1 MIPVSLQL
9 KNFMSYGDPPILDF
23 RDFHMACLCGNN
35 GHGKSAII
43 DAITWAL
50 WGEGRK
56 ASIEK
61 KPDEGLLKIGK
72 TEMMVEFI
80 FDVEGDRYRVIRHYS
95 KSGKTSKSNLEFDIY
110 SPQSGEYT
118 GLTQKSV
125 TLTQEKINQFLR
137 MDYETFINS
146 CVLLQ
151 GRADEFAIKKAGERK
166 QLLADILGLSRYD
179 ELSTMARE
187 KYKEANMRVTLIEE
201 EKEKLAE
208 EIFQK
213 ENVLER
219 LEDININLRNLNKE
233 IEDTEKELLSL
244 RDKKSK
250 LSVIREKLT
259 EMEQHTAREEASLK
273 DLKKQE
279 THLKVDRERI
289 EKIVTEEK
297 NIMEQCHNYEELIR
311 EEASMVEKLQKTTGL
326 KQKKYSLENKINQ
339 KRNEITYE
347 IKIFLEKIN
356 SIKIQLNETAHIIE
370 EKTSIEE
377 GYKFLKELEEREKE
391 TEEKLAVKRTVEE
404 KKREIEKKIYEKE
417 GSLKIE
423 LATLENQLKEQE
435 KHIIDEEKTIK
446 EIEVIKEEIKRLEVM
461 EKEKEIAVK
470 NMAEKQSMIPVLER
484 HIKDIDKELDEER
497 KKWKSIGKASSGVC
511 PYCNAPFD
519 EKRKKS
525 AMEKIKKQGEEK
537 KEKKE
542 KILGEIEILNKEI
555 AVLIKQQK
563 NLDASIKNIKP
574 ERDLIGQKQLQLSQS
589 KKTKELI
596 REIKEKIEEII
607 KNIGDKTFIL
617 EEIRELSDIEKKLCA
632 YTIDE
637 QDLRKIKSEREKFTH
652 YGKLKF
658 KLDMATENREKLIAQ
673 MPELEKQL
681 KVKEDILKKDDFS
694 HDLKKQ
700 LEEINIELN
709 NTGYSQE
716 EHNITKEKIKK
727 LSGITTKKV
736 LLEEA
741 KKQFPLTVKKLEE
754 ITASI
759 KEKEILLTK
768 MKEDKELNSK
778 RLEEL
783 PSLIEIIPQREFTLQ
798 GLRLRAHDLAAEKG
812 TLESLR
818 ENFIKIEGRIDI
830 LDKEFEEKGR
840 EREIYKILNKA
851 FSKDGIQA
859 LIIQN
864 SIPEIEGEANKILSR
879 LTDNR
884 IHIALELQRDKKS
897 GGLKDTLDIKISD
910 ESGTRDY
917 ELYSG
922 GEAFRTNFSLRIALA
937 KLMARRSGTKLR
949 TLIIDEGFGTQD
961 SEGIEQ
967 LVQAINEISRDF
979 DKILVITHMEHLKNM
994 FPTKIEVSKSPL
1006 HGSTF
1011 TVTSYQ

>member
-23 RDFHMACLCGNN
+23 RDFHMACLCGSN

-43 DAITWAL
+43 DGITWAL

-72 TEMMVEFI
+72 TEMTVEFV

-95 KSGKTSKSNLEFDIY
+95 KSGKTSKSILEFDMY
-110 SPQSGEYT
+110 STGAGEYT
-118 GLTQKSV
+118 GLTQKSL

-151 GRADEFAIKKAGERK
+151 GRADEFATKKAGERK
-166 QLLADILGLSRYD
+166 QLLSDILGLSRYD
-179 ELSTMARE
+179 EMSNIARE
-187 KYKEANMRVTLIEE
+187 KYKEANMRVELIEE

-213 ENVLER
+213 ENVIER
-219 LEDININLRNLNKE
+219 LENIKTHLQDVNKE
-233 IEDTEKELLSL
+233 IEDMEKELVFM

-250 LSVIREKLT
+250 LSFIKDQLIEIEKHT
-259 EMEQHTAREEASLK
+259 EREEASLK

-279 THLKVDRERI
+279 THLKVDGERI
-289 EKIVTEEK
+289 EKIVMEEK
-297 NIMEQCHNYEELIR
+297 NIMEQCNNYQELLK
-311 EEASMVEKLQKTTGL
+311 EEALMVEKIQKITSL
-326 KQKKYSLENKINQ
+326 RQKKHSIESKINQ
-339 KRNEITYE
+339 KRNEITSE
-347 IKIFLEKIN
+347 IKIIIEKIS
-356 SIKIQLNETAHIIE
+356 SIKLQLKETVNIIE
-370 EKTSIEE
+370 EKTSIEK
-377 GYKFLKELEEREKE
+377 GYNKLKELENTEKDI
-391 TEEKLAVKRTVEE
+391 EEKLTVKRSLEE
-404 KKREIEKKIYEKE
+404 KKRHLEKKIYEKE
-417 GSLKIE
+417 SSLKIE
-423 LATLENQLKEQE
+423 LATLENRWKEQE
-435 KHIIDEEKTIK
+435 RHVIDEEKAIK
-446 EIEVIKEEIKRLEVM
+446 EIEFIKEEINRLELM
-461 EKEKEIAVK
+461 EKEKEITVK
-470 NMAEKQSMIPVLER
+470 KIAEKQSLIPLLEGQ
-484 HIKDIDKELDEER
+484 IKDIDIELDRER
-497 KKWKSIGKASSGVC
+497 ERWRSVGKASGGICSLC
-511 PYCNAPFD
+511 EAPFD
-519 EKRKKS
+519 EKRKRLT
-525 AMEKIKKQGEEK
+525 MEKIKKEGEEK
-537 KEKKE
+537 KQKKA
-542 KILGEIEILNKEI
+542 KITGEIDRFNKEI
-555 AVLIKQQK
+555 DLLMKEQK
-563 NLDASIKNIKP
+563 KLDYSIKNIQPK
-574 ERDLIGQKQLQLSQS
+574 RDLITEKNMQVTQGR
-589 KKTKELI
+589 KTKEI
-596 REIKEKIEEII
+596 IYEIKGKIQEITKKIE
-607 KNIGDKTFIL
+607 DKTFVS
-617 EEIRELSDIEKKLCA
+617 EEINELSELEKNIKK

-637 QDLRKIKSEREKFTH
+637 LNLNKIKSERENYSQ
-652 YGKLKF
+652 YGQLKF
-658 KLDMATENREKLIAQ
+658 RLDMAMENRDKLTGQI
-673 MPELEKQL
+673 PELEKKWEEKEEILQ
-681 KVKEDILKKDDFS
+681 KEDFS
-694 HDLKKQ
+694 QDLKKL
-700 LEEINIELN
+700 LEEINIELS

-716 EHNITKEKIKK
+716 EHNLTKEKIKK
-727 LSGITTKKV
+727 LSGITTRKV

-741 KKQFPLTVKKLEE
+741 KKQFPVTVKKLQEV
-754 ITASI
+754 TDSR
-759 KEKEILLTK
+759 KEKERLLNK
-768 MKEDKELNSK
+768 MKEDKENNSIL
-778 RLEEL
+778 LEEFPL
-783 PSLIEIIPQREFTLQ
+783 LVEIIPQKEFTLQ
-798 GLRLRAHDLAAEKG
+798 GLRIRANDLAAEKG

-818 ENFIKIEGRIDI
+818 ENFNKIEGKIEI
-830 LDKEFEEKGR
+830 LDKEFEIKGKD
-840 EREIYKILNKA
+840 REIYKILYKA
-851 FSKDGIQA
+851 FGKDGIQA

-967 LVQAINEISRDF
+967 LVQAIKEISQDF
-979 DKILVITHMEHLKNM
+979 DKILVITHMENLKNM

-1006 HGSTF
+1006 YGSTF